1 MRTIRLMI
9 FSIIF
14 AMTACGPTEPIVN
27 PSNPTIE
34 RSVVPTIEKAKDTM
48 REASSKLNDQ
58 TVIISELGTDADKA
72 LEYSKYIR
80 LYTSADERGV
90 KLSDGLD
97 HSLISI
103 KDHQAYLIG
112 SNDSLVNDMI
122 KSSDA
127 LQEAIE
133 LGMLKD
139 EESAKWKKTS
149 QKKDQFILEL
159 NSRLSDE
166 ISKSTNLRLDLED
179 AQVYKRIIIA
189 IGVMAFLFAVIKAA
203 LTIWSP
209 FSRFK
214 V

>member
-1 MRTIRLMI
+1 
-9 FSIIF
+9 
-14 AMTACGPTEPIVN
+14 
-27 PSNPTIE
+27 
-34 RSVVPTIEKAKDTM
+34 
-48 REASSKLNDQ
+48 
-58 TVIISELGTDADKA
+58 
-72 LEYSKYIR
+72 
-80 LYTSADERGV
+80 
-90 KLSDGLD
+90 
-97 HSLISI
+97 
-103 KDHQAYLIG
+103 
-112 SNDSLVNDMI
+112 
-122 KSSDA
+122 
-127 LQEAIE
+127 
-133 LGMLKD
+133 MLKD